1 MDRNTLLRAER
12 GVVRKTWRGRIP
24 VALVYPNSYHLG
36 MSNLGFQTVYESLNR
51 FPDVV
56 CERVFAPDR
65 FDTESRS
72 FQGHLIRSI
81 ESGRP
86 LSDFDI
92 IAFSIPFENDFP
104 NVLSLLES
112 AGIAKRSLE
121 REESSPL
128 VLAGGIT
135 AFLNP
140 EPIAPFVDCFIIGEA
155 ESVLSPLLE
164 VYRSASRKTD
174 FLERSAREVEGVYVP
189 ALYDVAYADDGTISG
204 RTPKKDWAP
213 AHIHRTV
220 AHDISSFETC
230 TTITTPH
237 TEFGS
242 AFLVEIGR
250 GCSHGCRFCA
260 AGYIYRP
267 PRLRTTDALSR
278 CIAKRGAGADRIGLV
293 GAAVSDLPEI
303 GAVCKGALAGGIR
316 ISFSSLRADAI
327 SKEIVDVLKK
337 SGSKTATLA
346 PDAGSER
353 LRRVINKGVT
363 EQDLLDAADLL
374 VSSGIPN
381 LKLYFM
387 IGLPTEKN
395 EDVKEI
401 VALCKKVYHRFLQ
414 RSRGKKRLGHITVS
428 LNCFVP
434 KPHTPFQWA
443 PFEDVRS
450 LKKKIRIVRD
460 GLKKVP
466 NIRLHA
472 DVPKW
477 AYIQTLLSRGDRRV
491 ANLLEI
497 VHENNGNWP
506 QSLKASPLNADFF
519 VKRERAFDE
528 ILPWDFIGHGIKKSY
543 LIREYKRAVQEKTSP
558 ECRPGQC
565 EICGVCSKKIIF
577 SKEEV
582 FFS

>member
-1 MDRNTLLRAER
+1 
-12 GVVRKTWRGRIP
+12 
-24 VALVYPNSYHLG
+24 
-36 MSNLGFQTVYESLNR
+36 
-51 FPDVV
+51 
-56 CERVFAPDR
+56 
-65 FDTESRS
+65 
-72 FQGHLIRSI
+72 
-81 ESGRP
+81 
-86 LSDFDI
+86 
-92 IAFSIPFENDFP
+92 
-104 NVLSLLES
+104 
-112 AGIAKRSLE
+112 
-121 REESSPL
+121 
-128 VLAGGIT
+128 
-135 AFLNP
+135 
-140 EPIAPFVDCFIIGEA
+140 
-155 ESVLSPLLE
+155 
-164 VYRSASRKTD
+164 
-174 FLERSAREVEGVYVP
+174 
-189 ALYDVAYADDGTISG
+189 
-204 RTPKKDWAP
+204 
-213 AHIHRTV
+213 
-220 AHDISSFETC
+220 
-230 TTITTPH
+230 
-237 TEFGS
+237 
-242 AFLVEIGR
+242 
-250 GCSHGCRFCA
+250 
-260 AGYIYRP
+260 
-267 PRLRTTDALSR
+267 
-278 CIAKRGAGADRIGLV
+278 
-293 GAAVSDLPEI
+293 
-303 GAVCKGALAGGIR
+303 
-316 ISFSSLRADAI
+316 
-327 SKEIVDVLKK
+327 
-337 SGSKTATLA
+337 
-346 PDAGSER
+346 
-353 LRRVINKGVT
+353 
-363 EQDLLDAADLL
+363 
-374 VSSGIPN
+374 
-381 LKLYFM
+381 M

-543 LIREYKRAVQEKTSP
+543 LVREYKRAVQEKTSP